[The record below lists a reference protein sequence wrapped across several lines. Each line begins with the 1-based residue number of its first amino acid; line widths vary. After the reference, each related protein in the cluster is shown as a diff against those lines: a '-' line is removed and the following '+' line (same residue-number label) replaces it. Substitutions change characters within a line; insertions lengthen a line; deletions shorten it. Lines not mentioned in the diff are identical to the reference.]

1 MCIIMIYK
9 LYYHVDDVEVAG
21 TKEMVSVSGFAIV
34 LVLKKAVEHFR
45 ADDVHLFQNK

>member
-9 LYYHVDDVEVAG
+9 LYYHVDDVDVAG

-34 LVLKKAVEHFR
+34 LVLK
-45 ADDVHLFQNK
+45 